1 MAELCSFSMVLIKV
15 RYSLDA
21 LVYPFQMSSL
31 ESGQP
36 KPDSELITDPAIST
50 FR

>member
-15 RYSLDA
+15 EHSSEA
-21 LVYPFQMSSL
+21 LMKPYQISSL

-36 KPDSELITDPAIST
+36 KPDSEFITDPAISNN
-50 FR
+50 